1 MTFTE
6 EMFSAWNLLSVLL
19 LLIIGGSAVQGALR
33 GASGSARQLLVLVTD
48 GAGAILSLL
57 LAWKMMNLLSPA
69 LRDWLIRLD
78 IRIPDRELGTVSQIY
93 YTLVTGFRDFS
104 LMRSG
109 AVLLV
114 SYILIR
120 QLLSALLLPWMYRW
134 YQGRREG
141 GSVAGGARGGR
152 SSWISTPTGAFIGSL
167 TGTGRALM
175 LVAVLFVYT
184 SLFPG
189 TPFTGYVQQSSL
201 YQKGAKEVIEPF
213 TGDVLDQLPV
223 FTKAVEEEFGNIL
236 RRKYEVLD
244 ARIPEDIASAAKEIT
259 AKKTTE
265 EEKAR
270 ALYQWVGTRVAYDW
284 EKVRLYEEKRI
295 WKEQTP
301 EDTFRTREGVCI
313 DYSRLYA
320 VMARSV
326 GLDVKV
332 VTGLGYDGR
341 GGYGPH
347 AWNEVY
353 LSAEDKWVPLDSTWV
368 SSGGNWFNPT
378 NFYDTHIKEA

>member
-1 MTFTE
+1 MTVTE
-6 EMFSAWNLLSVLL
+6 GMFSAWNLLSVLL
-19 LLIIGGSAVQGALR
+19 FLIVAGSAVQGAVR
-33 GASGSARQLLVLVTD
+33 GASGSARQLFVLLSD
-48 GAGAILSLL
+48 GVSTVVSLF
-57 LAWKMMNLLSPA
+57 LAWKLMNVLSPA
-69 LRDWLIRLD
+69 LREWLVSLNIQ
-78 IRIPDRELGTVSQIY
+78 IPDRELGTFSQIY
-93 YTLVTGFRDFS
+93 YTLLTGLRDFS

-109 AVLLV
+109 AVLV
-114 SYILIR
+114 VAYGLIK
-120 QLLSALLLPWMYRW
+120 QLLGSLVLPWIDRW
-134 YQGRREG
+134 YQGFQ
-141 GSVAGGARGGR
+141 GGR
-152 SSWISTPTGAFIGSL
+152 RASASRPSWLSAPVGGVIGSL
-167 TGTGRALM
+167 TGAGRALM
-175 LVAVLFVYT
+175 LIAVLFVYT
-184 SLFPG
+184 SLFPE

-213 TGDVLDQLPV
+213 TGDMLSRLPV

-244 ARIPEDIASAAKEIT
+244 ARIPDDIAAAAKEIT
-259 AKKTTE
+259 AKKGTE
-265 EEKAR
+265 EEKAK
-270 ALYQWVGTRVAYDW
+270 ALYQWVGSRVAYDW
-284 EKVRLYEEKRI
+284 DKVRLYEEKRI

-326 GLDVKV
+326 GLEVKV

-353 LSAEDKWVPLDSTWV
+353 LPAQAKWVPLDSTWV
-368 SSGGNWFNPT
+368 SSGSNWFNPP
-378 NFYDTHIKEA
+378 NFYETHIKEA